1 MQELRD
7 KKILV
12 TGLTGQVA
20 RPIAQGLAP
29 HNDVWGIARFSN
41 PALRAELEAGG
52 VRCETVDLEAGDFSS
67 LPSDFDIVL
76 HFAVSRAPKPD
87 FDRDLRANA
96 EAAGLLLAHTRP
108 RAAFFHCSTTG
119 VYQADGHTV
128 FTEESPL
135 GDNHRVMMP
144 TYSIAKIAAEAVVR
158 TMARQFE
165 VPTVI
170 ARLNTPYGETGGW
183 PWYHLLMMKN
193 GVPIPVH
200 SDGPSQYTLFHQR
213 DIIRTL
219 PGLVAAARV
228 PALIVNWCGREHVS
242 IEEWCAYLGELTG
255 LEPKFEPTD
264 RTLQSVMTTDARM
277 RELVGPAE
285 VPWKQGLREMV
296 EKLAPEL
303 LR

>member
-1 MQELRD
+1 MENL
-7 KKILV
+7 KILV

-20 RPIAQGLAP
+20 RPVALDLAKR
-29 HNDVWGIARFSN
+29 NEVWGIARFSQ
-41 PALRAELEAGG
+41 PALREQLEAGG
-52 VRCETVDLEAGDFSS
+52 VRCETVDLEEGDFSA
-67 LPSDFDIVL
+67 LPTDFDVVL

-96 EAAGLLLAHTRP
+96 EAAGLLLGYTRP
-108 RAAFFHCSTTG
+108 RRAFFHCSTTG
-119 VYQADGHTV
+119 VYQPDGHNV
-128 FTEESPL
+128 FNESSPL

-158 TMARQFE
+158 TAARQFD

-170 ARLNTPYGETGGW
+170 ARLNTPYGEPGGGW

-200 SDGPSQYTLFHQR
+200 TDAPSRYTLFHQR

-228 PALIVNWCGREHVS
+228 PALIVNWCGTEHVS
-242 IEEWCAYLGELTG
+242 IEEWCTYLGELTG
-255 LEPKFEPTD
+255 LEPKFERTE
-264 RTLQSVMTTDARM
+264 RTLESVMTDDSRM
-277 RELVGPAE
+277 RALVGPAE

-296 EKLAPEL
+296 QAMAPEL